1 MYEDY
6 TDSNPLTTAQV
17 FDDADKDKKN
27 GLQISTAARR
37 IAKECN
43 DTDQELGIHFDK
55 DGRYIAA
62 QPYNATPSGGVDA
75 YAPGHVFHVRG
86 RKDHGQRGHMT
97 QHEAQIIV
105 NAVTR
110 YGAGTSEADLYQSL
124 MNED

>member
-1 MYEDY
+1 MYVDY
-6 TDSNPLTTAQV
+6 TDSNPLATAQV
-17 FDDADKDKKN
+17 FDDVDKDKKD
-27 GLQISTAARR
+27 GLKVSTAARR
-37 IAKECN
+37 IARECN
-43 DTDQELGIHFDK
+43 DTDQELGVHFDK

-75 YAPGHVFHVRG
+75 YAPGHVFYVRG

-97 QHEAQIIV
+97 QREAQIIV

-124 MNED
+124 MIED

>member
-6 TDSNPLTTAQV
+6 TDSNPLATAQV
-17 FDDADKDKKN
+17 FDDVDTDKKN

-43 DTDQELGIHFDK
+43 DTDHELGVHFDK

-75 YAPGHVFHVRG
+75 YAPGHVFYVRG

-97 QHEAQIIV
+97 QREAQIII

-124 MNED
+124 MSED

>member
-6 TDSNPLTTAQV
+6 TESNPIATAQV
-17 FDDADKDKKN
+17 FDDVDTDKKN

-37 IAKECN
+37 IARECN
-43 DTDQELGIHFDK
+43 STDKELGIHFDK

-75 YAPGHVFHVRG
+75 YAPGHVFYVRG
-86 RKDHGQRGHMT
+86 HKDHGQRGHMT
-97 QHEAQIIV
+97 QREAQTII

-124 MNED
+124 MSED

>member
-6 TDSNPLTTAQV
+6 TDSNPLATAQV
-17 FDDADKDKKN
+17 FDDVDTDKKN
-27 GLQISTAARR
+27 GLQVSTAARR
-37 IAKECN
+37 IARECN
-43 DTDQELGIHFDK
+43 DTDQELGIHFDQ

-75 YAPGHVFHVRG
+75 YAPGHVFYVRG

-97 QHEAQIIV
+97 QREAQIII

-124 MNED
+124 MGED